1 MVSTEGA
8 RSERNRTDL
17 MSSLRLTA
25 MLALSFAFEAV
36 AQPTADKPDLKVGDN
51 WDFKQS
57 VKIASSEE
65 KSEPWS
71 RRVVE
76 VQQDGRVQV
85 AIGNA
90 TLPLDAMLNRIDARG
105 PEYSVPTYKFPMK
118 IGNEWSYSAKA
129 GEAGMAERRGSYKV
143 VAYEPVTVPAGTF
156 DCFRVEG
163 QWETSARGYTGK
175 AREQYWYCPAIKFIA
190 KSSSQFDQNFRDR
203 PSTSETRQS
212 ELTKFTPAP

>member
-1 MVSTEGA
+1 MNLM
-8 RSERNRTDL
+8 RSL
-17 MSSLRLTA
+17 WPVAMLTA
-25 MLALSFAFEAV
+25 GFVALEAA
-36 AQPTADKPDLKVGDN
+36 AQPTADKPELKAGDQWEFN
-51 WDFKQS
+51 RNI
-57 VKIASSEE
+57 KIVPGEE

-76 VQQDGRVQV
+76 IQPDGRTQV
-85 AIGNA
+85 VLDKE
-90 TLPLDAMLNRIDARG
+90 TVMLDAMLNRIDPRG
-105 PEYSVPTYKFPMK
+105 PEYSVTTYKFPMK
-118 IGNEWSYSAKA
+118 VGSEWSYSARA
-129 GEAGMAERRGSYKV
+129 GEGGMLERRGSYKV

>member
-1 MVSTEGA
+1 MNLMISFRPVAMFAVSFV
-8 RSERNRTDL
+8 
-17 MSSLRLTA
+17 
-25 MLALSFAFEAV
+25 ALDVV
-36 AQPTADKPDLKVGDN
+36 AQPTADRPDLKVGDKWEFN
-51 WDFKQS
+51 QS
-57 VKIASSEE
+57 VKMVPGEE

-76 VQQDGRVQV
+76 IRPDGQVHV
-85 AIGNA
+85 AIGKGAN
-90 TLPLDAMLNRIDARG
+90 LPLDAMLNRIDPRG

-118 IGNEWSYSAKA
+118 TGNEWSYSAKA
-129 GEAGMAERRGSYKV
+129 GESGMAERRDTYKV

-163 QWETSARGYTGK
+163 QWETSMRNYTGR

-190 KSSSQFDQNFRDR
+190 KSSFQFDQNFRDR
-203 PSTSETRQS
+203 PSTSETRLS